1 MCGIKKGKVFNI
13 GAFKNQEEL
22 INNVLENTGVI
33 EEEKTKLYRNLVI
46 RNENL
51 ELLEVVKNI
60 TSAEDYFGILNYL
73 GRSI

>member
-1 MCGIKKGKVFNI
+1 MCGIKKARVFNI

-33 EEEKTKLYRNLVI
+33 EEEKTKLYRNLVR
-46 RNENL
+46 RNENP
-51 ELLEVVKNI
+51 ELLKVVKNI